1 MSDRLHRLRALL
13 DDLEP
18 ALLAWEQ
25 KTDEPRRK
33 RSWSLANDAARE
45 LQAIINSLRFQAKR
59 R

>member
-1 MSDRLHRLRALL
+1 MPDRLHRLRALL

-18 ALLAWEQ
+18 ELLAWEQ
-25 KTDEPRRK
+25 KPDEPRRK
-33 RSWSLANDAARE
+33 RSWSLANDTASE